1 MNVLQLAL
9 DSSFARTMAPQ
20 SIDEAEDK
28 LKKAQQKAIKNE
40 KTDKSKL
47 TSLKLSKLEDESAR
61 LTNKYINK

>member
-1 MNVLQLAL
+1 MNILQLVL
-9 DSSFARTMAPQ
+9 DSSFARAMAPQ

-47 TSLKLSKLEDESAR
+47 TSLELNKLKDESSRLED
-61 LTNKYINK
+61 KYINK